1 MTSSSQEEPITI
13 VPDFLKETLKKFPA
27 REAYGEWNPQTNS
40 WHSVTWS
47 EFAEELLKWRKAL
60 QASNINPGDR
70 AAVLLPNSID
80 SALADQAI
88 LGNGCVPVPLHAV
101 DTPASSAYI
110 INNSEASILFVPKT
124 LRWNAMVSAC
134 DSFPNLKL
142 VVVVKEDTLEHAE
155 NSPVPVVPLK
165 DWLKA
170 GEKETLS
177 DPKISPDDLA
187 CVVYT
192 SGTTGNPKGVMLT
205 HQNIVSNVQGCS
217 EVIDINHNDV
227 YLSFLPFSHTFER
240 TVTYYLAIYTGA
252 KVTFSRGVLKLAEDL
267 QQVKP
272 TIFIS
277 VPRVY
282 EQFHTKFLAK
292 VAEQGAM
299 KKALAEHAID
309 VGWRRFCRENN
320 LAVPSSSMSWLDN
333 FFWPSVGKKFAAA
346 LKQVFGGRVRLAIA
360 GGAALN
366 NSLGRFFCALE
377 LPLRQGYGL
386 TETSPVVSV
395 AVEGNNNPVTVGNP
409 LPNVQVRLDDAGEL
423 QIKAP
428 SVMKG
433 YWKLPEA
440 TKEVFTQDG
449 WFKTGD
455 LASIFEAHGRI
466 RINGRLKEIIV
477 TSTGE
482 KIPPTDL
489 ELAIQS
495 DPLFEQVLCVGEG
508 RPFITALAVVN
519 ENEWKKFAASLN
531 VDSEDPES
539 LMRRD
544 VRLAAIR
551 RLKKS
556 ASNFPQY
563 GVPRN
568 VSLLREHWTVDNGL
582 LTVTMKLRRK
592 KILERFQDKVEELY
606 QTPQNK

>member
-1 MTSSSQEEPITI
+1 MPASSQTESITV
-13 VPDFLKETLKKFPA
+13 VPDFLEETLKKYPS
-27 REAYGEWNPQTNS
+27 REAYGEWNSQTNS
-40 WHSVTWS
+40 WRSVTWTQFYKEVERWS
-47 EFAEELLKWRKAL
+47 KAL
-60 QASNINPGDR
+60 QASKLKPGER
-70 AAVLLPNSID
+70 AAVLLPNSIN
-80 SALADQAI
+80 AAVVDQAI
-88 LGNGCVPVPLHAV
+88 LKNGCVPVPLHAV

-110 INNSEASILFVPKT
+110 INNSEANILFVPKT

-142 VVVVKEDTLEHAE
+142 VVVVGEDTIE
-155 NSPVPVVPLK
+155 NASTSPVPIIALK
-165 DWLKA
+165 DWLAK
-170 GEKETLS
+170 GEKETLQETS
-177 DPKISPDDLA
+177 LSPDDLA

-205 HQNIVSNVQGCS
+205 HKNIVSNVKDCS
-217 EVIDINHNDV
+217 EVIDINSDDI

-240 TVTYYLAIYTGA
+240 TVTYYLALFTGA

-267 QQVKP
+267 QQVQP

-282 EQFHTKFLAK
+282 EQFHTKFMNKISSA
-292 VAEQGAM
+292 GAL
-299 KKALAEHAID
+299 KKSLAEHAID

-320 LAVPSSSMSWLDN
+320 LAVPSSSVSWMDN
-333 FFWPSVGKKFAAA
+333 LFWPLVGKKLSAA
-346 LKQVFGGRVRLAIA
+346 LKQAFGGKVRLAIA

-366 NSLGRFFCALE
+366 NSLGRFYCALE

-395 AVEGNNNPVTVGNP
+395 GIEGNNNPVTVGNP
-409 LPNVQVRLDDAGEL
+409 LPNVQVRIGDNGEL

-440 TKEVFTQDG
+440 TSEVFTKDG
-449 WFKTGD
+449 WFRTGD
-455 LASIFEAHGRI
+455 LATISEEHGRV

-489 ELAIQS
+489 ELAIQA
-495 DPLFEQVLCVGEG
+495 DPLFEQVLVVGEN

-531 VDSEDPES
+531 ADPDDPKT

-592 KILERFQDKVEELY
+592 KILEQFKDKVEELY

>member
-1 MTSSSQEEPITI
+1 MPDSSQPESIKT
-13 VPDFLKETLKKFPA
+13 VPDFLKKTLKKYPD
-27 REAYGEWNPQTNS
+27 RQAYGEWDPKTNS
-40 WHSVTWS
+40 WRAITWS
-47 EFAEELLKWRKAL
+47 EFAESVEIWRKAL
-60 QASNINPGDR
+60 QASNIKPGER

-134 DSFPNLKL
+134 ASFPNLKL
-142 VVVVKEDTLEHAE
+142 VVVVKEDELEHVE
-155 NSPVPVVPLK
+155 NSPVPVITLK
-165 DWLKA
+165 DWLRR
-170 GEKETLS
+170 GEKETLTE
-177 DPKISPDDLA
+177 PNISPGDLA

-205 HQNIVSNVQGCS
+205 HRNIVANVTACG

-240 TVTYYLAIYTGA
+240 TVTYYLALYTGA

-267 QQVKP
+267 QQVQP

-282 EQFHTKFLAK
+282 EQFHSKFLAK
-292 VAEQGAM
+292 VSSQGAM

-309 VGWRRFCRENN
+309 VGWRRFSRDNN
-320 LAVPSSSMSWLDN
+320 LAVPSSSMGWMDN
-333 FFWPSVGKKFAAA
+333 LFWPAIGKKFCAA
-346 LKQVFGGRVRLAIA
+346 LKGAFGGRVRLAIA

-395 AVEGNNNPVTVGNP
+395 GVVGNNNPVTVGNP
-409 LPNVQVRLDDAGEL
+409 LPNVQVRIDEDGEL

-440 TKEVFTQDG
+440 TKEVFTEDG

-455 LASIFEAHGRI
+455 LAVISEEHGRI

-489 ELAIQS
+489 ELAIQT

-519 ENEWKKFAASLN
+519 ENEWKKFAESLGA
-531 VDSEDPES
+531 DPEDPES

-568 VSLLREHWTVDNGL
+568 VSLMREHWTVDNGL

-592 KILERFQDKVEELY
+592 KILEKYQDKVEELY
-606 QTPQNK
+606 QTPQNR